1 MSSCPLAVCFPVPCF
16 CFCLLSRGLSIAS
29 FPGSRA
35 EEPGNEARLSDG
47 GTAIDSFPGHFLSS
61 FVAWE

>member
-1 MSSCPLAVCFPVPCF
+1 MSSCPLAVWFPVPCF

-35 EEPGNEARLSDG
+35 EEPGNEARLSKG
-47 GTAIDSFPGHFLSS
+47 GHSQATFSPLL
-61 FVAWE
+61 